1 MDLSEIN
8 SAVGNAFG
16 TKAKASTPAMLVGAS
31 DLADQISQLEAAKAD
46 MIPGSPSH
54 TRTIADI
61 AEAKKSL
68 GGIKGAQPVAPAQSA
83 PAQPAQPTSF
93 ADFKPENIDTAVQQ
107 AFTTT
112 PGEEEKPTGVMGKVG
127 QFLRGQ
133 GRSAASL
140 ADVGINA
147 VTGMLDVGA
156 YPLAKAYYGSV
167 GGLSPEE
174 ASAKA
179 RAETTSPKDVI
190 GRSLGITETPQY
202 KGEASRQAMNYIGEH
217 IGEGVDKID
226 QGLKSLG
233 INLPKSDIENMVNQA
248 TFLVPGGMKAA
259 AGTKVGKAVGSS
271 LKQVGQDIAAGV
283 SQETGLAGQAIKAIT
298 PAPIQRAAGAVT
310 QGVLRGVEA
319 VAPGTTNIKPAV
331 TLAGPEQA
339 APYAGR
345 VSAGAAAVP
354 DAAMIQQALLS
365 ATPEFQNL
373 YGAMPLDKLNMPVVL
388 RHLEGDSLPVPVRL
402 TEGQATG
409 DLVKISKEM
418 NQRGTPEGQPLAYRL
433 NEQNKA
439 LAENV
444 PAIREQAAPDV
455 YSTKTI
461 DSSEALIDA
470 YKTLDKDRNAKI
482 TTAYK
487 ALEDANGGTFPVD
500 GVQLAKNAEALLS
513 KKLKS
518 EFLPPSIKAQLERF
532 KSGEPMTFEQFEAM
546 RTNLAAEIRKAER
559 SGDGN
564 SSMASSLVRQAL
576 EDLPLTGDAAALKPL
591 ADSARNLAK
600 SRFDALKQDPAYKA
614 AVNETVPADKFLEK
628 FVIRGVNKNVKTMVD
643 TLGQDSIGH
652 QHMKAGTINWLSDK
666 AGLVEGKGNFSQA
679 NFNKALKSL
688 DDVRNYEQIFDPT
701 TQLQLKTLGN
711 VANYTQFQPRGAYVN
726 NSNTLVGYL
735 ANKGANLAEGAGN
748 LAGLKFVGGVPVGT
762 ISRKFIQ
769 SRKAKTA
776 VEKSLEPGAG
786 SSLSDIKNQ
795 GQ

>member
-68 GGIKGAQPVAPAQSA
+68 GGIKGAQPVMPAQSA
-83 PAQPAQPTSF
+83 PAQSAPAQPTSF

-112 PGEEEKPTGVMGKVG
+112 PGEEENPKGVMDKVTH
-127 QFLRGQ
+127 FLRGQ

-190 GRSLGITETPQY
+190 GRSLGITKTPQY
-202 KGEASRQAMNYIGEH
+202 QGEASRQAMNYIGEH
-217 IGEGVDKID
+217 LSEGVDKIS
-226 QGLKSLG
+226 QGLQKLG
-233 INLPKSDIENMVNQA
+233 ISYPKSDIENMVNTA
-248 TFLVPGGMKAA
+248 IFLLPGGAEMAGATKAFRSASSAA
-259 AGTKVGKAVGSS
+259 AKVGQA
-271 LKQVGQDIAAGV
+271 V
-283 SQETGLAGQAIKAIT
+283 SQEAAYAGQAIKGIT

-591 ADSARNLAK
+591 ADTARNLAK

-643 TLGQDSIGH
+643 TLGTDSVGH

>member
-31 DLADQISQLEAAKAD
+31 DLADQISQLESAKAD

-54 TRTIADI
+54 TRTTADI
-61 AEAKKSL
+61 AEARKSL
-68 GGIKGAQPVAPAQSA
+68 GNIKGAQPVAPAQSA

-93 ADFKPENIDTAVQQ
+93 TEFKPENIDTAVQQ

-112 PGEEEKPTGVMGKVG
+112 PGEEEKPTGVIGKVS

-190 GRSLGITETPQY
+190 GRSLGITETQQY
-202 KGEASRQAMNYIGEH
+202 KGEASRQAMNFVGEH

-226 QGLKSLG
+226 QGLKNLG

-259 AGTKVGKAVGSS
+259 ATSKAGQAVGSAAT
-271 LKQVGQDIAAGV
+271 KIGQAVGQEAAY
-283 SQETGLAGQAIKAIT
+283 AGQAIKGIT

-461 DSSEALIDA
+461 DSSQALIDT
-470 YKTLDKDRNAKI
+470 YKTLDNTARSEI
-482 TTAYK
+482 STAYK

-576 EDLPLTGDAAALKPL
+576 EELPLTGDAAALKPL
-591 ADSARNLAK
+591 ADSARSLAK
-600 SRFDALKQDPAYKA
+600 KRFDAEKNDPAYKA

-643 TLGQDSIGH
+643 TLGADSVGH

>member
-16 TKAKASTPAMLVGAS
+16 TKAKASTPAMLVGVS
-31 DLADQISQLEAAKAD
+31 DLADQINQLESAKAD

-54 TRTIADI
+54 TRTTADI
-61 AEAKKSL
+61 AEARKSL

-83 PAQPAQPTSF
+83 PAQPTSF
-93 ADFKPENIDTAVQQ
+93 TEFKPENIDTAVQQ

-112 PGEEEKPTGVMGKVG
+112 PGEEEKPTGVMDKVG

-156 YPLAKAYYGSV
+156 YPLARAYYGSV

-190 GRSLGITETPQY
+190 GRSLGITKTPQY
-202 KGEASRQAMNYIGEH
+202 QGEASRQAMNYIGEH

-226 QGLKSLG
+226 QGLKNLG

-248 TFLVPGGMKAA
+248 TFLVPGGLKAA
-259 AGTKVGKAVGSS
+259 ATSKAGQAIGSAATKVGQAVG
-271 LKQVGQDIAAGV
+271 QEAAY
-283 SQETGLAGQAIKAIT
+283 AGQAIKGIT

-470 YKTLDKDRNAKI
+470 YKTLDKDRSAKI

-643 TLGQDSIGH
+643 TLGADSVGH

-666 AGLVEGKGNFSQA
+666 AGLVEGKSNFSQA

-711 VANYTQFQPRGAYVN
+711 VANYTQYQPRGSYIN
-726 NSNTLVGYL
+726 N
-735 ANKGANLAEGAGN
+735 ANSWVALLAEKSANAAERVGNVAGF
-748 LAGLKFVGGVPVGT
+748 KFVGGYPIGT
-762 ISRKFIQ
+762 KAREIYKGRKI
-769 SRKAKTA
+769 KTA